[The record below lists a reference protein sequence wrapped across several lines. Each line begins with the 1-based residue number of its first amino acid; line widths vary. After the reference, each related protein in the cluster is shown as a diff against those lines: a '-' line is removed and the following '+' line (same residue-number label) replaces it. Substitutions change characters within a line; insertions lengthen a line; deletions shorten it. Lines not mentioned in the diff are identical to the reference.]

1 MSTYQAGMLTI
12 FATLRPK
19 NLNFQ
24 PLDDRT
30 THICQV
36 GAKGLSTHW
45 CHIECQHHNLRK
57 TPQYAPL
64 GHDIKVWHVPQACPS
79 CSRLYIKEGAPRL
92 RSNRRLSSTLV
103 TRAVLVGAG
112 GTLPSA
118 QLQSKGLY
126 SYDSGCVIR
135 LHGIII
141 LLPKYDKCAYQ
152 GKGHIK

>member
-1 MSTYQAGMLTI
+1 MLNSSSISQWLPLYLVRMSTYQAGMLTI
-12 FATLRPK
+12 FATLRSK
-19 NLNFQ
+19 DLNFR
-24 PLDDRT
+24 PLDGRT

-64 GHDIKVWHVPQACPS
+64 GHDLNVWSVPQAYPS
-79 CSRLYIKEGAPRL
+79 CSRLYIKEGAPCL

-112 GTLPSA
+112 ELSPVHSSRAEVYT
-118 QLQSKGLY
+118 
-126 SYDSGCVIR
+126 VMTR
-135 LHGIII
+135 VV
-141 LLPKYDKCAYQ
+141 
-152 GKGHIK
+152 